1 MSPHDSTFL
10 PGGDQLRF
18 AADFIGETVPHFC
31 TKTSVVPRDH
41 GIASGSAPILTGHIL
56 ISTASGSSICGS
68 RMPFQSGTL
77 TMAPSRPASI
87 LSGGFFW
94 LWALL
99 TFLWFAANSSLA
111 IESVATGASISVVLA
126 FIFTRKP
133 SPWRDAR
140 LSPERLLH
148 FGLYTSVFCVELIRA
163 NINMMRYVYAPR
175 IKIKPGIVKITTKLK
190 TPIGRLFLA
199 NSIALTPGSLV
210 IDIDKESLFVH
221 WLDVKT
227 TEADEATRAIA
238 GAFEEHLEKA
248 FG

>member
-1 MSPHDSTFL
+1 
-10 PGGDQLRF
+10 
-18 AADFIGETVPHFC
+18 
-31 TKTSVVPRDH
+31 
-41 GIASGSAPILTGHIL
+41 
-56 ISTASGSSICGS
+56 
-68 RMPFQSGTL
+68 MPFQSGML
-77 TMAPSRPASI
+77 TMAPNRPASI

-94 LWALL
+94 LWVLL

-111 IESVATGASISVVLA
+111 IEALAAGASISLVLA

-133 SPWRDAR
+133 SAWRDVG

-148 FGLYTSVFCVELIRA
+148 FALYTGVFWLELIRA
-163 NINMMRYVYAPR
+163 NISMMRYVYAPR
-175 IKIKPGIVKITTKLK
+175 INIKPGIVKITTKLK
-190 TPIGRLFLA
+190 TPIGRLALA

-227 TEADEATRAIA
+227 TETDEATPAIA
-238 GAFEEHLEKA
+238 GVFEEHLEKA